1 MDHRMF
7 AAREDIPHKLEEIV
21 KFLTGMPAW
30 YFATSVDG
38 QPHVR
43 PFSFAAL
50 DEQRLWFSTSVGKD
64 VWNELQ
70 ANPRFE
76 LSAWQ
81 PKSNW
86 LIISGQVVFDEPPER
101 IRLAGY
107 HHMLGLGENHE
118 SAYDG
123 RLCFFYIRQGV
134 ARICDIDGTEYRFEL
149 PEG

>member
-1 MDHRMF
+1 MDYKTW
-7 AAREDIPHKLEEIV
+7 ATIDSISHKLEMIV
-21 KFLTGMPAW
+21 DFLTEVPAW
-30 YFATSVDG
+30 YLATSVDG

-50 DEQRLWFSTSVGKD
+50 DGQRIWFSTSIGKD

-86 LIISGQVVFDEPPER
+86 LIVSGQAVFDEPPES

-107 HHMLGLGENHE
+107 HHMLGLGEDHE
-118 SAYDG
+118 TAHDG
-123 RLCFFYIRQGV
+123 RLCFFYIQQGI
-134 ARICDIDGTEYRFEL
+134 ARICDIDGSEYRFEM
-149 PEG
+149 PEV